1 MVGPRYLRIAEEL
14 RAEIEGLGPDT
25 LLASEH
31 RLAERFR
38 VSRVTVRRALG
49 LLERGG
55 LISRQRGRGTL
66 VNPPKCLRRPLAYTL
81 DEDLRRQG
89 HRLETRVLAR
99 DPEARPPP
107 FVREA
112 LGLGA
117 TARVQHLSLLRIV
130 DGQVIAHEARYFA
143 LPVAKEVDPAL
154 FEARPV
160 SAVVAQLVGM
170 PITRLDWE
178 TELVPVSRD
187 TAAVLGLVPGALV
200 TSTLYT
206 QYLENGWPV
215 ETGRV
220 TYRVDRVRFRF
231 SSEDTRWHVPAA
243 EPGPP
248 PAAEPAATPAVQ

>member
-1 MVGPRYLRIAEEL
+1 VEPRYLRIAEEL

-66 VNPPKCLRRPLAYTL
+66 VNPPKVLRRPLAFML

-89 HRLETRVLAR
+89 HRLETRVLDR
-99 DPEARPPP
+99 DAEHRPPE
-107 FVREA
+107 FVRA
-112 LGLGA
+112 SLSLGA
-117 TARVQHLSLLRIV
+117 TARVQYLSLLRIV
-130 DGQVIAHEARYFA
+130 DGRVIAHEARYFA

-154 FEARPV
+154 FDARPV
-160 SAVVAQLVGM
+160 SALVAQLVGM

-178 TELVPVSRD
+178 TELVPASRE
-187 TAAVLGLVPGALV
+187 TAAGLGIVPGVLV
-200 TSTLYT
+200 TSTRYT

-231 SSEDTRWHVPAA
+231 SSEDARWHVPAIDA
-243 EPGPP
+243 GPEPRLA
-248 PAAEPAATPAVQ
+248 PAAE